1 MCGITGA
8 LSPNFGLATES
19 TVRRMVGA
27 VLHRGPDDGGIWS
40 DSDAGIALGHRRL
53 AILDLSPAGQQP
65 MTSACGRYVIVFN
78 GEVYNHLDL
87 RKLLRAAKGVDTP
100 WRGHSDT
107 ETLLY
112 AFREW
117 GLDDTLQLA
126 SGMFAIAV
134 WDREEQCLTLARDR
148 FGEKPLYYGWVD
160 GALVFG
166 SELKSLQQYPGF
178 RGELESEVLE
188 RYLRFGCVGGQQ
200 SIFRDVFKLPP
211 GSFLKVSLADIKSDK
226 RPQPAQWW
234 SAVDAARSA
243 CQSGS
248 VSSEQALNN
257 VEQALSA
264 SVKHQMAAD
273 VPLGAF
279 LSGGVDSSLI
289 VALMQNQSDRK
300 IRTFSVGF
308 DDPRYD
314 ESEHAAAVAAHLG
327 TEHTTLRA
335 TSQMALDVVPKLPGL
350 YDEPF
355 ADSSQIPTFLIS
367 SLTREHVTVALS
379 GDAGDELFGGYNRY
393 VWLPRVWS
401 KLSRMPLPMRQ
412 ALGRMLKVIPSSG
425 YDRMMAVGGKAL
437 PSRYRIRTFGEK
449 LYKLAD
455 VLACS
460 SDRALYG
467 GLASMN
473 RDPEQLLK
481 PDWRSGKSVE
491 DLYPALA
498 GFNQVEWMML
508 MDTLNFM
515 VDDVLVK
522 VDRASMASSLE
533 VRAPFLDPGV
543 YAAAWQLPLD
553 MRVRN
558 GEGKWALRQVLYKYV
573 PREMIER
580 PKMGFAVPLDAWLRG
595 PLREWAE
602 DLLSS
607 SSLADLP
614 MLNAGRVRRLWRAHL
629 EGRRHYAQQ
638 LWAVLQV
645 LAWQRYWRPG
655 LP

>member
-1 MCGITGA
+1 
-8 LSPNFGLATES
+8 
-19 TVRRMVGA
+19 
-27 VLHRGPDDGGIWS
+27 
-40 DSDAGIALGHRRL
+40 
-53 AILDLSPAGQQP
+53 
-65 MTSACGRYVIVFN
+65 
-78 GEVYNHLDL
+78 
-87 RKLLRAAKGVDTP
+87 
-100 WRGHSDT
+100 
-107 ETLLY
+107 
-112 AFREW
+112 
-117 GLDDTLQLA
+117 
-126 SGMFAIAV
+126 
-134 WDREEQCLTLARDR
+134 
-148 FGEKPLYYGWVD
+148 
-160 GALVFG
+160 
-166 SELKSLQQYPGF
+166 
-178 RGELESEVLE
+178 
-188 RYLRFGCVGGQQ
+188 
-200 SIFRDVFKLPP
+200 
-211 GSFLKVSLADIKSDK
+211 
-226 RPQPAQWW
+226 
-234 SAVDAARSA
+234 
-243 CQSGS
+243 
-248 VSSEQALNN
+248 
-257 VEQALSA
+257 
-264 SVKHQMAAD
+264 
-273 VPLGAF
+273 
-279 LSGGVDSSLI
+279 
-289 VALMQNQSDRK
+289 
-300 IRTFSVGF
+300 
-308 DDPRYD
+308 
-314 ESEHAAAVAAHLG
+314 
-327 TEHTTLRA
+327 
-335 TSQMALDVVPKLPGL
+335 MALDVIPKLPGL

-367 SLTREHVTVALS
+367 NLTREHVTVALS
-379 GDAGDELFGGYNRY
+379 GDGGDELFGGYNRY

-607 SSLADLP
+607 SSLGDLP

-629 EGRRHYAQQ
+629 EGGRHYAQQ
-638 LWAVLQV
+638 LWAVLQF
-645 LAWQRYWRPG
+645 LAWQRYWRPR

>member
-1 MCGITGA
+1 
-8 LSPNFGLATES
+8 
-19 TVRRMVGA
+19 
-27 VLHRGPDDGGIWS
+27 
-40 DSDAGIALGHRRL
+40 
-53 AILDLSPAGQQP
+53 

-87 RKLLRAAKGVDTP
+87 RKRLRAATGVDTP

-117 GLDDTLQLA
+117 GLEDTLQLA

-134 WDREEQCLTLARDR
+134 WDRQEQTLMLARDR

-200 SIFRDVFKLPP
+200 SIFKDVFKLPP
-211 GSFLKVSLADIKSDK
+211 GSLLKVSLADIKAGK

-273 VPLGAF
+273 VSLGAF

-335 TSQMALDVVPKLPGL
+335 TSQMALDVIPKLPGL